1 MEQNLE
7 DRVEFREKAKY
18 FFNKNKKKIVLF
30 LIIVFLFLFSLF
42 LIDYNKKKANN
53 LISEKYIQAGLLL
66 ASDQKEES
74 KEIFKEIILSKN
86 KFYSVLAL
94 NTIIEKDL
102 EKNQT
107 KVIEYFDIVEN
118 INKSKEQNDLILFK
132 KALYLLK
139 ISKENEAKKIL
150 EMLLNSNT
158 GFESLIRDLLENK
171 KTK

>member
-30 LIIVFLFLFSLF
+30 LIIVFLFLCALF
-42 LIDYNKKKANN
+42 LTDYNKKKANN

>member
-7 DRVEFREKAKY
+7 NKVEFKEKAKY

-30 LIIVFLFLFSLF
+30 LIIVFLFLCTLF
-42 LIDYNKKKANN
+42 LTDYNKKKANN

-66 ASDQKEES
+66 ASDRKEES
-74 KEIFKEIILSKN
+74 KEIFKEIIFSKN

-94 NTIIEKDL
+94 NTIIEKNL

-132 KALYLLK
+132 KALYLFK

-158 GFESLIRDLLENK
+158 GFETLIRDLLENEK
-171 KTK
+171 N

>member
-7 DRVEFREKAKY
+7 DKVEFREKAKY
-18 FFNKNKKKIVLF
+18 FFKKNKKKIVLF
-30 LIIVFLFLFSLF
+30 LIIVFLFLCALF
-42 LIDYNKKKANN
+42 LTDYNKKKANN

>member
-1 MEQNLE
+1 
-7 DRVEFREKAKY
+7 
-18 FFNKNKKKIVLF
+18 
-30 LIIVFLFLFSLF
+30 
-42 LIDYNKKKANN
+42 
-53 LISEKYIQAGLLL
+53 LLL
-66 ASDQKEES
+66 ASDRKEES
-74 KEIFKEIILSKN
+74 KEIFKEIIFSKN

-94 NTIIEKDL
+94 NTIIEKNL

-132 KALYLLK
+132 KALYLFK

-158 GFESLIRDLLENK
+158 GFETLIRDLLENEK
-171 KTK
+171 N

>member
-30 LIIVFLFLFSLF
+30 LIIIFLFLCALF
-42 LIDYNKKKANN
+42 LTDYNKKKANN

-66 ASDQKEES
+66 ASDQKEAS
-74 KEIFKEIILSKN
+74 KEIFKEIIFSEN

>member
-1 MEQNLE
+1 MEQDLE
-7 DRVEFREKAKY
+7 NKVEFKEKAKV
-18 FFNKNKKKIVLF
+18 FFDKNKKKIVIFLIILFLSLCVLF
-30 LIIVFLFLFSLF
+30 LIN
-42 LIDYNKKKANN
+42 YNKKKANDR
-53 LISEKYIQAGLLL
+53 ISEKYIQAGLLL

-74 KEIFKEIILSKN
+74 KKIFNEIILSKN

>member
-7 DRVEFREKAKY
+7 DKVEFREKVKY
-18 FFNKNKKKIVLF
+18 FFNKNKKKIILF
-30 LIIVFLFLFSLF
+30 VIIVFSFLCALFF
-42 LIDYNKKKANN
+42 IDYNKKKANN
-53 LISEKYIQAGLLL
+53 LISEKYIKAGLLL

-74 KEIFKEIILSKN
+74 KEIFKEIIFSKN

-158 GFESLIRDLLENK
+158 GFEILIRDLLENK

>member
-30 LIIVFLFLFSLF
+30 LIFVFLFLCALF
-42 LIDYNKKKANN
+42 LTDYNKKKANN

-171 KTK
+171 KIK

>member
-1 MEQNLE
+1 M
-7 DRVEFREKAKY
+7 
-18 FFNKNKKKIVLF
+18 
-30 LIIVFLFLFSLF
+30 
-42 LIDYNKKKANN
+42 
-53 LISEKYIQAGLLL
+53 LL

-74 KEIFKEIILSKN
+74 KEIFKEIIFSEN

-139 ISKENEAKKIL
+139 ISKKMKQKN
-150 EMLLNSNT
+150 
-158 GFESLIRDLLENK
+158 F
-171 KTK
+171 

>member
-30 LIIVFLFLFSLF
+30 LIIVFLFLCALF
-42 LIDYNKKKANN
+42 LTDYNKKKANN

-66 ASDQKEES
+66 ASDQKEAS
-74 KEIFKEIILSKN
+74 KEIFKEIIFSEN

>member
-7 DRVEFREKAKY
+7 DKVEFREKAKY
-18 FFNKNKKKIVLF
+18 FFKKNKKKIVLF
-30 LIIVFLFLFSLF
+30 LIILFLFLCALF
-42 LIDYNKKKANN
+42 LTDYNKKKANN

-74 KEIFKEIILSKN
+74 KEIFKEIIFSEN

>member
-7 DRVEFREKAKY
+7 DKVEFREKAKY
-18 FFNKNKKKIVLF
+18 FLNKNKKKIVLF
-30 LIIVFLFLFSLF
+30 LIIVFLFLCALF
-42 LIDYNKKKANN
+42 LTVYNKKKANN
-53 LISEKYIQAGLLL
+53 LVSEKYIQAGLLL

-74 KEIFKEIILSKN
+74 KEIFKEIIFSKN

-102 EKNQT
+102 EKSQA

-118 INKSKEQNDLILFK
+118 IKKSKEQNDLVLLK
-132 KALYLLK
+132 KALYFLK

-150 EMLLNSNT
+150 ELLLNSNT
-158 GFESLIRDLLENK
+158 SFEALVGELLENK
-171 KTK
+171 KN

>member
-7 DRVEFREKAKY
+7 DKVEFREKAKY
-18 FFNKNKKKIVLF
+18 FLNKNKKKIFLF
-30 LIIVFLFLFSLF
+30 LIIVFLFLCTLF

-74 KEIFKEIILSKN
+74 KEIFKEIIFSKN

-158 GFESLIRDLLENK
+158 GFETLIRDLLENK

>member
-7 DRVEFREKAKY
+7 DKVEFREKAKY
-18 FFNKNKKKIVLF
+18 FFKKNKKKIVLF
-30 LIIVFLFLFSLF
+30 LIIVFLFLCALF
-42 LIDYNKKKANN
+42 LTDYNKKKANN

-66 ASDQKEES
+66 ASDQKEAS
-74 KEIFKEIILSKN
+74 KEIFKEIIFSEN

>member
-7 DRVEFREKAKY
+7 DKVEFREKAKY
-18 FFNKNKKKIVLF
+18 FLNKNKKKIVLF
-30 LIIVFLFLFSLF
+30 LIIVFLFLCALF
-42 LIDYNKKKANN
+42 LIEYNKKKANN

-66 ASDQKEES
+66 ASDQKEAS
-74 KEIFKEIILSKN
+74 KEIFKEIIFSKN

>member
-1 MEQNLE
+1 M
-7 DRVEFREKAKY
+7 
-18 FFNKNKKKIVLF
+18 
-30 LIIVFLFLFSLF
+30 
-42 LIDYNKKKANN
+42 
-53 LISEKYIQAGLLL
+53 LL

-158 GFESLIRDLLENK
+158 GIETLVRDLLENK

>member
-1 MEQNLE
+1 M
-7 DRVEFREKAKY
+7 
-18 FFNKNKKKIVLF
+18 
-30 LIIVFLFLFSLF
+30 
-42 LIDYNKKKANN
+42 
-53 LISEKYIQAGLLL
+53 LL

-158 GFESLIRDLLENK
+158 GFESLVNLLENK
-171 KTK
+171 N